1 MLKWRGNEVMKA
13 IRKDARNKVLQAALL
28 TEAAIKSSM
37 RLGGRTSSG
46 MLAKQERT
54 YKGGSRKGQS
64 ILTKTGKQ
72 SYSRIDPVTGEKAG
86 KINSFRSKPGE
97 IPRVQTGDLRRS
109 YTHELHKV
117 LPIARVG
124 TNLKYAKWLE
134 FGTRK
139 MAPRPHV
146 WPAVIKLRPTY
157 KKVFGV
163 KVSGLQRGGL

>member
-1 MLKWRGNEVMKA
+1 MKA

-37 RLGGRTSSG
+37 KLGGRTSSG

-54 YKGGSRKGQS
+54 YKRGSRKGQS

-97 IPRVQTGDLRRS
+97 IPRVQTGDLKKS
-109 YTHELHKV
+109 YGIDMHPT
-117 LPIARVG
+117 LPICRMG
-124 TNLKYAKWLE
+124 TNLFYAKYLE
-134 FGTRK
+134 FGTK
-139 MAPRPHV
+139 HMAPRPHV
-146 WPAVIKLRPTY
+146 RPALIKLRPTY

-163 KVSGLQRGGL
+163 KVSGIQRGGL